1 MPTTSESMPSDQSST
16 LIRISKVGV
25 RTILTPNVSLG
36 YHNVE
41 ELATVLNDC
50 IRQPKTEV
58 ILDCKSVKFMDSA
71 VLELLVRAHNDLK
84 DNGGVLKIIG
94 LNETGR
100 DILYATRLINVLN
113 VFRDIH
119 EAIRHNP

>member
-1 MPTTSESMPSDQSST
+1 MATTSESMASDKPST
-16 LIRISKVGV
+16 RIRISKVGL

-36 YHNVE
+36 YQNIE
-41 ELATVLNDC
+41 ELATVFNDC

-71 VLELLVRAHNDLK
+71 GLELLVRAHNDLK

-113 VFRDIH
+113 VFNDIH
-119 EAIRHNP
+119 EAIRHTP

>member
-1 MPTTSESMPSDQSST
+1 MSSDKPST

-36 YHNVE
+36 YQNIE

-58 ILDCKSVKFMDSA
+58 ILDCKAVKYMDSA
-71 VLELLVRAHNDLK
+71 VLELLVRTHNDMK
-84 DNGGVLKIIG
+84 GNGGVLKIIG

-113 VFRDIH
+113 VFKDIH

>member
-1 MPTTSESMPSDQSST
+1 MSKTVKAIAADTPST

-25 RTILTPNVSLG
+25 RTILVPNASLS
-36 YHNVE
+36 YQNIE

-50 IRQPKTEV
+50 TRRHKTEV
-58 ILDCKSVKFMDSA
+58 ILDCKSVKFLDSA
-71 VLELLVRAHNDLK
+71 VLDLLVRVHNDLK

-94 LNETGR
+94 LNENGR
-100 DILYATRLINVLN
+100 DIFYATRLINVLN
-113 VFRDIH
+113 VFKDIH

>member
-1 MPTTSESMPSDQSST
+1 MPATSESMSSDKPST

-36 YHNVE
+36 YQNIE
-41 ELATVLNDC
+41 ELSTAFNDC

-71 VLELLVRAHNDLK
+71 VLELLVRAHNDLEG
-84 DNGGVLKIIG
+84 NGGVLKIIG
-94 LNETGR
+94 LNENGR

-113 VFRDIH
+113 VFKDIH